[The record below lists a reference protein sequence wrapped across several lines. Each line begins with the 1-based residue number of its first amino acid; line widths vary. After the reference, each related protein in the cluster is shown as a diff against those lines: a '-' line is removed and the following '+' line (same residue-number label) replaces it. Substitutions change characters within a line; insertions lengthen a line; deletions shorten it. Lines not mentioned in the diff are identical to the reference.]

1 MFARFTELSSK
12 DRQKAESIG
21 KESILP
27 AAKQQKGYR
36 GVFLATN
43 REGEGVFLSL
53 WNSEADLEANEQ
65 SGYYQEQV
73 NKLKPYLTKPTVR
86 HIGEVTAQEFTGKT
100 PKAARLTI
108 TPLKPGTREDAIK
121 LAREVLNAA
130 RKEHGF
136 VGWCGVV
143 TEDNKAAAISFW
155 DSEES
160 MKETTGRYLADAMK
174 RLKEYAA
181 AESKPTTFDA
191 VVVHEVATPA
201 GVR

>member
-12 DRQKAESIG
+12 DRQEAESIG

-27 AAKQQKGYR
+27 AARQQNGYR

-43 REGEGVFLSL
+43 KDGQGVFLSL
-53 WNSEADLEANEQ
+53 WNSKADLEANDK

-73 NKLKPYLTKPTVR
+73 NKLKPHLTKPAVR
-86 HIGEVTAQEFTGKT
+86 HVGEVSAQEFTGKA
-100 PKAARLTI
+100 PNAARLTI
-108 TPLKPGTREDAIK
+108 TPLKPGTQEDVIK
-121 LAREVLNAA
+121 LAKDVLSAA

-143 TEDNKAAAISFW
+143 TEDNKSAAISLW

-160 MKETTGRYLADAMK
+160 MKKTTGRYLADALK
-174 RLKEYAA
+174 RLKE
-181 AESKPTTFDA
+181 
-191 VVVHEVATPA
+191 
-201 GVR
+201 